1 MKSEQRIITI
11 GREFGSGGHK
21 VAESLG
27 RLMGIPVLDKNILVS
42 VAKEAGADA
51 DLLEKYDKTPRRY
64 FISRT
69 VNGFSNAPEINV
81 AQMQFDY
88 LRKKA
93 EAGES
98 FIIIGRCGDA
108 VLHEHPGR
116 VSVFVLAEQE
126 FKIRRIMD
134 LYKMSRDDAQAEMA
148 RRDRTRKNYY
158 NQFCAQFGRYKWGD
172 SRNYD
177 LSVNS
182 ARLGIDGTAELIYEY
197 VKRSF

>member
-51 DLLEKYDKTPRRY
+51 DLLEKYDETPRRY

-108 VLHEHPGR
+108 
-116 VSVFVLAEQE
+116 
-126 FKIRRIMD
+126 
-134 LYKMSRDDAQAEMA
+134 
-148 RRDRTRKNYY
+148 
-158 NQFCAQFGRYKWGD
+158 
-172 SRNYD
+172 
-177 LSVNS
+177 
-182 ARLGIDGTAELIYEY
+182 GIDYGRSGPSACLSAY
-197 VKRSF
+197 VGLRAHFRRRLLHRARPCSSAGCHPSNRNSYFFIGRCFLRICCPEKNSGGF

>member
-27 RLMGIPVLDKNILVS
+27 RLMDIPVLDKNILVS

-51 DLLEKYDKTPRRY
+51 DLLEKYDETPRRY

-134 LYKMSRDDAQAEMA
+134 L
-148 RRDRTRKNYY
+148 
-158 NQFCAQFGRYKWGD
+158 
-172 SRNYD
+172 
-177 LSVNS
+177 
-182 ARLGIDGTAELIYEY
+182 
-197 VKRSF
+197 